1 MSYSCKIKRDMIFSL
16 VKNIISF
23 FLFYKDANVTEK
35 KRSVFEVNVCTKKSP
50 VLLNRGFAI
59 SVISSAQEQVFLLSD
74 HKLLKARNTG

>member
-16 VKNIISF
+16 VKNTISF

-35 KRSVFEVNVCTKKSP
+35 KHSVFEVNVCTKKSP

-59 SVISSAQEQVFLLSD
+59 FVISSAQEQVFLLSD
-74 HKLLKARNTG
+74 HKLLKVRNTG